1 MINPISLAPPLVRC
15 CASLVTMAC
24 AALAL
29 FQTFR
34 GANVSVQTKPATF
47 AASGVSNTFAS
58 YWAAISFGVIV
69 FPISNCQFPIGTA
82 VNQDANR
89 KLAIGNRQ
97 SAI

>member
-1 MINPISLAPPLVRC
+1 MTSPISLASPRDRC
-15 CASLVTMAC
+15 FASLVTMAC

-58 YWAAISFGVIV
+58 YWAAISFGVMA
-69 FPISNCQFPIGTA
+69 FPISDCQFPIGAPTK
-82 VNQDANR
+82 QDANWQS
-89 KLAIGNRQ
+89 AIGNRQ
-97 SAI
+97 LL